1 MLSTVSRII
10 DRKCDGDG
18 IKRLDAIPEAIDSD
32 SAKRPDILVFDEK
45 IVFSDTKPG
54 ENPINSIEFKR
65 PGRDDYTATDNP
77 VMQSFDL
84 VQKIRAGKFVV
95 NRQHYDD
102 EQLRRHAEPEPQRHE
117 RNDRHERRRV
127 GRPWRNI
134 SF

>member
-65 PGRDDYTATDNP
+65 P
-77 VMQSFDL
+77 VW
-84 VQKIRAGKFVV
+84 IRRAYLDENSVGKDHSSI
-95 NRQHYDD
+95 NSRQ
-102 EQLRRHAEPEPQRHE
+102 RRSR
-117 RNDRHERRRV
+117 
-127 GRPWRNI
+127 
-134 SF
+134 